1 MKFCVHISLH
11 RLHVENPLK
20 LHSLFDNNVH
30 HQRPRLQ
37 RSSTRLDLSS
47 MPETEVLLSLV
58 SKALHPRSALKLQL
72 CNFVQHSVFKL
83 QLCAS
88 VHLCDCVQLCK
99 RVQMTHLHQA
109 TALLCSSQLNKSN
122 MHLSKFQPIQ
132 RSCIAHNPVCWKSVK
147 CSCPAKRRYLI
158 QEQVPYMD
166 TNEVGSTGVE
176 VGQMFQVDVKLVSGR
191 QLPVS

>member
-1 MKFCVHISLH
+1 MQMLVDDGKAFADEEETNWMKFCVHISLH

-58 SKALHPRSALKLQL
+58 SKALHPRCALKLQL
-72 CNFVQHSVFKL
+72 CNFVQPGVFKL

-88 VHLCDCVQLCK
+88 VHLCIC
-99 RVQMTHLHQA
+99 A
-109 TALLCSSQLNKSN
+109 T
-122 MHLSKFQPIQ
+122 
-132 RSCIAHNPVCWKSVK
+132 VCNY
-147 CSCPAKRRYLI
+147 AKEY
-158 QEQVPYMD
+158 
-166 TNEVGSTGVE
+166 
-176 VGQMFQVDVKLVSGR
+176 K
-191 QLPVS
+191 

>member
-1 MKFCVHISLH
+1 MQMLVDDGKAFADEEETNWMKFCVHISLH

-72 CNFVQHSVFKL
+72 CNFVQPGVFKL

-88 VHLCDCVQLCK
+88 VRLCAIMQKSTNDPPAPGYCSPVQLS
-99 RVQMTHLHQA
+99 TE
-109 TALLCSSQLNKSN
+109 
-122 MHLSKFQPIQ
+122 
-132 RSCIAHNPVCWKSVK
+132 
-147 CSCPAKRRYLI
+147 
-158 QEQVPYMD
+158 QE
-166 TNEVGSTGVE
+166 
-176 VGQMFQVDVKLVSGR
+176 
-191 QLPVS
+191 